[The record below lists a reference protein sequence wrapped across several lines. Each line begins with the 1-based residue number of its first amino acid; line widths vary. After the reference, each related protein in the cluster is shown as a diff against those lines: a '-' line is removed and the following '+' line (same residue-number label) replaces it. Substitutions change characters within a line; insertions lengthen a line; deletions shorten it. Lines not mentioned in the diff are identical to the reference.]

1 MRFRT
6 ETKESYACSFNAIQ
20 RKLFLLFLSI
30 LLSSGCQSGQRNAQP
45 AIEFTKVPVAN
56 QGGADVLD
64 NIEGRAAGARPGQ
77 QIVLYAKSQDLW
89 WVQPTTARPF
99 TSIQADSRWKAS
111 IHLGSEYAALLVEPE
126 YVPSDTMEAL
136 PSPGAGVVAVAVT
149 RGTGPEIPPTPV
161 KKLQF
166 SGYEWNVRIATSFRG
181 GAGNVFDPENAWTDE
196 KGALHLRIAKS
207 QGKWTCAEVKLSR
220 NLGYG
225 TYVFTIRDTGH
236 LEPAAVLSLFTW
248 DELGTEQRRRE
259 LDVEL
264 SRWAKDRKE
273 NAQYVVQPYYIP
285 TNVFRFVMPAGVV
298 TNSFHWEPGKV
309 TFSSSAGAAGRAH
322 VVAEHVFTS
331 GIPAAGGDFVHISLF
346 VFANGYI
353 PLQNPTEVV
362 IEKFEYLP

>member
-1 MRFRT
+1 MRFPS
-6 ETKESYACSFNAIQ
+6 ETKESYACS
-20 RKLFLLFLSI
+20 LLLLFCI
-30 LLSSGCQSGQRNAQP
+30 LLSGGCHSGQRNSQP
-45 AIEFTKVPVAN
+45 AIEFTKVPAASPGSAN
-56 QGGADVLD
+56 ILD
-64 NIEGRAAGARPGQ
+64 NIEGRVAGARPGQ
-77 QIVLYAKSQDLW
+77 QIVVYAKSQGLW

-99 TSIQADSRWKAS
+99 TSIQADSQWKAS

-136 PSPGAGVVAVAVT
+136 PSPGADVVAVAVT

-166 SGYEWNVRIATSFRG
+166 SGYEWAVRIAPSFRG
-181 GAGNVFDPENAWTDE
+181 GTGNIFDPENASTDD

-264 SRWAKDRKE
+264 SRWAKDRRE

-285 TNVFRFVMPAGVV
+285 TNVFRFTMPAGVV
-298 TNSFHWEPGKV
+298 THSFHWEPGKV

-346 VFANGYI
+346 VFTNGYI